1 MTWYAERYPFLSG
14 DPALG
19 EDSPLQ
25 SLRTGRWVKLICG
38 ASYQDMPAIRC
49 LAMLYTLAG
58 VDCIDVAADPAV
70 IAAAQGGVQDARQ
83 LVARFGIS
91 DCSLSDKKPWLMASL
106 NDSKD
111 PHFRK
116 AYFDATHCP
125 PDCSRPCAAVCP
137 TEAIQ
142 FQALKVGGVISDLCY
157 GCGRCIPICPVSNI
171 EAHFHQ
177 ADIRSLSEVQ
187 HFDAVEIHTHIGQ
200 QAAFAQLWERLTT
213 VRPRLKLV
221 SVSCPG
227 GLGLEHYLKDL
238 YAIMAPLSI
247 PLIWQTDGRP
257 MSGDLGKGT
266 THAAIRLAQ
275 RVLQLGLPGFVQLAG
290 GTNHYTVDKLAELNL
305 LGADALVP
313 AKVGD
318 GARGGYPNG
327 AIAGIAYGSYARK
340 LVMPLLDNLEQEV
353 QTYLHTD
360 GLQAIPAESSLM
372 QGLQQ
377 VQQLVGKLKNYS
389 SGVGSVG
396 KT

>member
-1 MTWYAERYPFLSG
+1 
-14 DPALG
+14 
-19 EDSPLQ
+19 
-25 SLRTGRWVKLICG
+25 
-38 ASYQDMPAIRC
+38 MPAIRC

-70 IAAAQGGVQDARQ
+70 IAAAQGGVQDARN
-83 LVARFGIS
+83 LAARYGIG
-91 DCSLSDKKPWLMASL
+91 DCSLSGETPWLMVSL
-106 NDSKD
+106 NDSED

-125 PDCSRPCAAVCP
+125 PDCSRPCEAVCP

-142 FQALKVGGVISDLCY
+142 FQALNAGGVVSDLCY

-177 ADIRSLSEVQ
+177 ADIGSLSAVQ
-187 HFDAVEIHTHIGQ
+187 HFDAIEIHTHTGQ
-200 QAAFAQLWERLTT
+200 QAAFAQLWASLASI
-213 VRPRLKLV
+213 RPKLKLV

-227 GLGLEHYLKDL
+227 GPGLESYLKDL
-238 YAIMAPLSI
+238 YAIMAPLSV

-305 LGADALVP
+305 LGAGGLVP

-318 GARGGYPNG
+318 GAGGGYPNG
-327 AIAGIAYGSYARK
+327 AIAGIAYGSFARK
-340 LVMPLLDNLEQEV
+340 LVMPMLEAIEQEV
-353 QTYLHTD
+353 QTYLHTA
-360 GLQAIPAESSLM
+360 GTQAIPAESSLM
-372 QGLQQ
+372 KGLQQ
-377 VQQLVGKLKNYS
+377 AQQVVGKLQNYS
-389 SGVGSVG
+389 SAFASAI
-396 KT
+396 KS

>member
-1 MTWYAERYPFLSG
+1 MTANQ
-14 DPALG
+14 
-19 EDSPLQ
+19 SPLQ
-25 SLRTGRWVKLICG
+25 SLQTGRWVKLICG

-70 IAAAQGGVQDARQ
+70 IAAAQGGVQDARR
-83 LVARFGIS
+83 LAARFRID
-91 DCSLSDKKPWLMASL
+91 DCSLSGEKPWLMVSL
-106 NDSKD
+106 NDSED

-116 AYFDATHCP
+116 AYFDATYCP
-125 PDCSRPCAAVCP
+125 PDCSRPCEGVCP

-142 FQALKVGGVISDLCY
+142 FQTLKVGGVINDLCY
-157 GCGRCIPICPVSNI
+157 GCGRCIPICPIDNI

-187 HFDAVEIHTHIGQ
+187 HFDAIEIHTHIGQ
-200 QAAFAQLWERLTT
+200 QAAFAQLWERLAS
-213 VRPRLKLV
+213 VRPQLKLV

-227 GLGLEHYLKDL
+227 GSGLESYLKDL

-266 THAAIRLAQ
+266 THAAIWLAQ
-275 RVLQLGLPGFVQLAG
+275 RVLKLGLPGFVQLAG

-305 LGADALVP
+305 LGADVP
-313 AKVGD
+313 VAIREDD
-318 GARGGYPNG
+318 GAEGGYPNG

-340 LVMPLLDNLEQEV
+340 LVMPMLDVIEQEV
-353 QTYLHTD
+353 QIYLNND
-360 GLQAIPAESSLM
+360 EIQPPSPDSSLM
-372 QGLQQ
+372 KALQQ
-377 VQQLVGKLKNYS
+377 AQQLVRKLKNHPS
-389 SGVGSVG
+389 RVGSAS
-396 KT
+396 KS

>member
-1 MTWYAERYPFLSG
+1 VTTNH
-14 DPALG
+14 
-19 EDSPLQ
+19 SPLQ
-25 SLRTGRWVKLICG
+25 SLQTGRWVKLICG

-70 IAAAQGGVQDARQ
+70 IAAAQGGMQDARQ
-83 LVARFGIS
+83 LAARFRIG
-91 DCSLSDKKPWLMASL
+91 DCSLSDETPWLMVSL
-106 NDSKD
+106 NDSED

-116 AYFDATHCP
+116 AHFDATHCP
-125 PDCSRPCAAVCP
+125 PDCSRPCEAVCP
-137 TEAIQ
+137 TDAIQ
-142 FQALKVGGVISDLCY
+142 FQALKVGEVVSNLCY

-171 EAHFHQ
+171 EARFHQ

-200 QAAFAQLWERLTT
+200 QAAFAQLWERLAA
-213 VRPRLKLV
+213 VRLRLKLV
-221 SVSCPG
+221 SVSCHSG
-227 GLGLEHYLKDL
+227 SGLENYLKDL

-305 LGADALVP
+305 LGAGVLVSGP
-313 AKVGD
+313 KEDSAG
-318 GARGGYPNG
+318 GGYPNG

-340 LVMPLLDNLEQEV
+340 LAMPMLDAIEQDV
-353 QTYLHTD
+353 QLYLHND
-360 GLQAIPAESSLM
+360 RSQPPSPDSSLM
-372 QGLQQ
+372 KGLQQ
-377 VQQLVGKLKNYS
+377 AQQLVGKLKHYP
-389 SGVGSVG
+389 SGVDVAS
-396 KT
+396 KS

>member
-1 MTWYAERYPFLSG
+1 VTTNH
-14 DPALG
+14 
-19 EDSPLQ
+19 SPLQ
-25 SLRTGRWVKLICG
+25 SLQTGRWVKLICG

-70 IAAAQGGVQDARQ
+70 IAAAQGGVQDAQR
-83 LVARFGIS
+83 LASRFQIG
-91 DCSLSDKKPWLMASL
+91 DCSLSGEKPWLMVSL
-106 NDSKD
+106 NDSED

-125 PDCSRPCAAVCP
+125 PDCSRPCEAVCP

-142 FQALKVGGVISDLCY
+142 FHALKVGGVISDLCY

-177 ADIRSLSEVQ
+177 ANTRSLSEVQ
-187 HFDAVEIHTHIGQ
+187 HFDAIEIHTHIGQ
-200 QAAFAQLWERLTT
+200 QAAFAQLWESLAT
-213 VRPRLKLV
+213 VRPKLQLV

-227 GLGLEHYLKDL
+227 GPGLESYLKDL
-238 YAIMAPLSI
+238 YTIMAPLPI

-266 THAAIRLAQ
+266 THAAIQLAQ

-290 GTNHYTVDKLAELNL
+290 GTNHYTVEKLAELNL
-305 LGADALVP
+305 LGADALVS
-313 AKVGD
+313 ARGDD
-318 GARGGYPNG
+318 GAGGGYPNG

-340 LVMPLLDNLEQEV
+340 LVMPMLDNLEQEV
-353 QTYLHTD
+353 QTYLQTD
-360 GLQAIPAESSLM
+360 GIQAIPAESSLM
-372 QGLQQ
+372 KGLQQ
-377 VQQLVGKLKNYS
+377 AQQLVGKLKNYPC
-389 SGVGSVG
+389 GVGSAS
-396 KT
+396 KS